1 MTEEKVRVMQ
11 SENELTIAR
20 FEGRG
25 RGHAPRNAGGLQKP
39 EKTGNG
45 GFFSL
50 EPPERNA
57 AADTKIS
64 LRRDPY
70 QTSDLKNYTILKLCW
85 LRPLIL

>member
-45 GFFSL
+45 GFFPWNL
-50 EPPERNA
+50 QKGMQLLTPKFHYGETHIRLP
-57 AADTKIS
+57 
-64 LRRDPY
+64 
-70 QTSDLKNYTILKLCW
+70 ILKITLY
-85 LRPLIL
+85 